1 MKVRFTGPARA
12 DLEAIRAYISEDSP
26 RAADHVVSALV
37 RRAEA
42 LADFPYTGRQ
52 TDEPEV
58 RVAVLPRFRYLIFYR
73 VAGDELHILHVRHT
87 SQRPREEVK
96 RRL

>member
-1 MKVRFTGPARA
+1 MNVRFTAPARA
-12 DLEAIRAYISEDSP
+12 DLEGIHTYIAKDSP
-26 RAADHVVSALV
+26 RAADHVLSALIK
-37 RRAEA
+37 RTEA

-73 VAGDELHILHVRHT
+73 VTSEEIHILHVRHT
-87 SQRPREEVK
+87 SRRPWQEENE
-96 RRL
+96 RR